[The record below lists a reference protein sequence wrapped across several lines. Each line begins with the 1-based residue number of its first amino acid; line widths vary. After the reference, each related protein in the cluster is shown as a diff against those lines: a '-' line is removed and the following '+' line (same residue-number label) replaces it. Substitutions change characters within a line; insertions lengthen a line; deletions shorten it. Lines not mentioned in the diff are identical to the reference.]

1 LWQPSLLSG
10 QFVIVLGMN
19 DLFTRGVDEI
29 IAVEEL
35 ERLLDSGKKLRLKLG
50 VDPSSPDIHL
60 GHAVVLRKLK
70 AFQDMGHTVIFL
82 IGDATARIGDPSGRN
97 KTRPVLDQATIDQN
111 AQTYLDQVGKI
122 LDISRC
128 EIRRNSEWLDGLSLT
143 KLMHLA
149 GQFTVAQLI
158 ERDDFK
164 IRLDKGQ
171 DLGLHELFYPVMQAY
186 DSVALDADVE
196 FGGSDQRF
204 NLLAGRALQ
213 KKLGQPSQQI
223 FMAKLLVGTDGQQK
237 MSKSLGNYIGVTDDP
252 VDMYGKTMSIPDE
265 LIAPYYELCTDIEL
279 SVIDELVKS
288 LAGGANPRDAKASLA
303 REIVA
308 MYHGADAGIKAE
320 EAWEKQFR
328 QGEMPADILTVDVS
342 SAVDVIDAV
351 VQAGLGASRSEV
363 RRMIDQGGLRCNG
376 QVVTAPDELV
386 LKTGDILQAGKRRF
400 VRLKII

>member
-1 LWQPSLLSG
+1 
-10 QFVIVLGMN
+10 
-19 DLFTRGVDEI
+19 
-29 IAVEEL
+29 
-35 ERLLDSGKKLRLKLG
+35 
-50 VDPSSPDIHL
+50 
-60 GHAVVLRKLK
+60 
-70 AFQDMGHTVIFL
+70 
-82 IGDATARIGDPSGRN
+82 
-97 KTRPVLDQATIDQN
+97 
-111 AQTYLDQVGKI
+111 
-122 LDISRC
+122 
-128 EIRRNSEWLDGLSLT
+128 
-143 KLMHLA
+143 
-149 GQFTVAQLI
+149 
-158 ERDDFK
+158 
-164 IRLDKGQ
+164 
-171 DLGLHELFYPVMQAY
+171 
-186 DSVALDADVE
+186 
-196 FGGSDQRF
+196 
-204 NLLAGRALQ
+204 LAGRALQ